1 MTRRTSWLLWGA
13 LAVCMAVAGYWLAR
27 ELDSS
32 NAPLASG
39 TWLPA
44 PRELGS
50 FALTDQSGARFTQ
63 AQLAGGWSLVFFGF
77 THCPD
82 VCPGTLLKLAQARRA
97 AAVSGLRVVF
107 ITVDPARDTPA
118 LLAQYVHAFD
128 SDFIALTGSE
138 PAIATLAKRF
148 GVAFERVDLPGG
160 GYTMDHS
167 ATVFLLDRHGRMT
180 AVFTPPFDV
189 QQLAGDLRR
198 VARS

>member
-1 MTRRTSWLLWGA
+1 
-13 LAVCMAVAGYWLAR
+13 MAIAGYWLAR

-32 NAPLASG
+32 NVALASG

-50 FALTDQSGARFTQ
+50 FALTDQSGAPFTQ
-63 AQLAGGWSLVFFGF
+63 SQLKGALSLVFFGF
-77 THCPD
+77 TNCPD
-82 VCPGTLLKLAQARRA
+82 VCPTTLLKLAQVRRA
-97 AAVSGLRVVF
+97 AALPGLRVVF

-128 SDFIALTGSE
+128 SDFIALTGST
-138 PAIATLAKRF
+138 PQIAALAQRF
-148 GVAFERVDLPGG
+148 GVAFERVELPGG

-167 ATVFLLDRHGRMT
+167 ATVFLLDRQGRIA
-180 AVFTPPFDV
+180 AVFTPPLDA